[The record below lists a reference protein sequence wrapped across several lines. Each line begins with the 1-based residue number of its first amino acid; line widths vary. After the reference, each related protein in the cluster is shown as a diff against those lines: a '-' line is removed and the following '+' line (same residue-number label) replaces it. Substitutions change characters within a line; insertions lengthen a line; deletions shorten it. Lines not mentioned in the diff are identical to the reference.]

1 MGKKKLKII
10 FPVIAVVVIAAL
22 AVLYLSSK
30 AKTIPPQEAQ
40 GLLPELSPIAQNFF
54 DGLTSRDYE
63 KASRNFNGIMREKMP
78 PQQLKTLYEQ
88 INEKIGDLVNLG
100 SPKISK
106 QGENITLEYQAEF
119 GKEKNVTIRIVFNKE
134 NDGYKIS
141 GLWFDSPKL
150 RQ

>member
-1 MGKKKLKII
+1 MKKLFI
-10 FPVIAVVVIAAL
+10 FVSIGVVILIIAAL
-22 AVLYLSSK
+22 AVLYFSSK
-30 AKTIPPQEAQ
+30 AKTLPPQDAQ
-40 GLLPELSPIAQNFF
+40 NLLSELSPIAQNFF
-54 DGLTSRDYE
+54 EGLTSKDYE

-78 PQQLKTLYEQ
+78 LQQLKTLYEQ

-100 SPKISK
+100 SPKISR

-119 GKEKNVTIRIVFNKE
+119 EKEKNVTVRIVFNKE
-134 NDGYKIS
+134 GDGYKIS